1 MTRKQNPTHSKAP
14 PPPIRFERHSVR
26 LRAAIDGILSKPKPD
41 DIHDLRSTLRRISA
55 ELRLLPA
62 STQTTKQIARFTRL
76 TRPIIRAA
84 GKVRDLDVHA
94 DLLKKLPARL
104 QPESDELA
112 RHIGKKRRCN
122 AKRLRQLLRDDH
134 KELLSVFA
142 KLQAAPVEEPDADP
156 DAAPAESASSSTGR
170 DLARETFG
178 RAATV
183 LDLRQSDQLHE
194 LRKAARDARYLAESN
209 LKSTGKDSAAAHDA
223 ARFQGILRTVGEWHD
238 YLTLAES
245 ARRYLDAKSPLIQA
259 IERLRD
265 RHHRAALKN
274 IQLAIGNGDTP
285 A

>member
-1 MTRKQNPTHSKAP
+1 MTRKQNQTRTKTST
-14 PPPIRFERHSVR
+14 PIRFERHSAR
-26 LRAAIDGILSKPKPD
+26 LREAIGVILSKPKPD
-41 DIHDLRSTLRRISA
+41 DIHNLRSVLRRISA

-62 STQTTKQIARFTRL
+62 SPQTTKQIARFVRL

-104 QPESDELA
+104 QPEIDELA
-112 RHIGKKRRCN
+112 RHIDKKRRRN
-122 AKRLRQLLRDDH
+122 ARRLRRLVRDDH

-142 KLQAAPVEEPDADP
+142 KLQAAPIEEPGAGP
-156 DAAPAESASSSTGR
+156 DAAPAESASSSTGTGR

-209 LKSTGKDSAAAHDA
+209 LKSTGEDSAAASDA
-223 ARFQGILRTVGEWHD
+223 ARYRGIQQAVGEWHD

-245 ARRYLDAKSPLIQA
+245 ARRYLDATSPLIPV

-265 RHHRAALKN
+265 RHHHAALKSV
-274 IQLAIGNGDTP
+274 QLASGNG
-285 A
+285 